1 MDIIVAV
8 ELGSTS
14 VRAIAGKKQL
24 DGSMQVLAF
33 AEERCTN
40 TIRKG
45 VIDNIDK
52 TTQAIANVTR
62 QLGEKLDACVTRI
75 YVGLAGQSMHSERN
89 IVPLT
94 FGQKTKITD
103 EVVDKLND
111 INKSIDYPDSN
122 ILEVIPQEYR
132 IGNRTV
138 NDPVGVPC
146 EQVEATF
153 LNVVARRDLYENIVT
168 CVRNAGLEL
177 VDVILSPLALA
188 DSQLSQSE
196 RSAGCALVDIGA
208 ETTTVTIFKNDIMR
222 HLVVIPL
229 GGANVTAD
237 LTTLGM
243 ETGEAEV
250 IKLKHGTAYYP
261 EKNEESSRTISVSF
275 DREVK
280 ESELKTCTAARYEE
294 IICNI
299 GEQTKN
305 LDLVCGIVL
314 TGGGALASGITDAF
328 GEFLRN
334 SIKIHQRKG
343 LPLNVTLAPGVT
355 LPETNLLHTL
365 IALLQHGELDCVEE
379 KVEKPIEEQP
389 TVEEEQPATA
399 EVKTT
404 EEEQPTEEENAE
416 TEDVTKEEP
425 EEEKEPAVEK
435 MKKKGS
441 SIWSI
446 IKGMLEE

>member
-62 QLGEKLDACVTRI
+62 QLGDKLEACVTRI

-111 INKSIDYPDSN
+111 INKSIDYPDCN

-132 IGNRTV
+132 IGTRAVT
-138 NDPVGVPC
+138 DPVGVPC

-153 LNVVARRDLYENIVT
+153 LNIVARRDLYENIVT

-177 VDVILSPLALA
+177 VDVILSPMALA

-243 ETGEAEV
+243 ETEEAEV

-261 EKNEESSRTISVSF
+261 ENSEDSARTIPFSF
-275 DREVK
+275 GREVK

-314 TGGGALASGITDAF
+314 TGGGALANGITDAF
-328 GEFLRN
+328 GEFLKN
-334 SIKIHQRKG
+334 GIKVHQRKG
-343 LPLNVTLAPGVT
+343 LPLNVSLAPGVT

-365 IALLQHGELDCVEE
+365 IALLQHGESDCVEE
-379 KVEKPIEEQP
+379 KVDEPIEEQP
-389 TVEEEQPATA
+389 VAEEPVVEEVMPTVEEQT
-399 EVKTT
+399 TT
-404 EEEQPTEEENAE
+404 EEP
-416 TEDVTKEEP
+416 TEDVKEEEP